1 MDENARDAALEAV
14 VALGHH
20 SPAEART
27 AMAEAVAVDPSLGR
41 LADAVYLACA
51 QLEADDGIS
60 DPTWNQLA
68 DAAGPGPIADAVE
81 QMRG

>member
-1 MDENARDAALEAV
+1 MEAV
-14 VALGHH
+14 RCLARHA
-20 SPAEART
+20 PAEART
-27 AMAEAVAVDPSLGR
+27 AVAEAVVRDSSLGR

-60 DPTWNQLA
+60 EATWNHLA

-81 QMRG
+81 QVRG